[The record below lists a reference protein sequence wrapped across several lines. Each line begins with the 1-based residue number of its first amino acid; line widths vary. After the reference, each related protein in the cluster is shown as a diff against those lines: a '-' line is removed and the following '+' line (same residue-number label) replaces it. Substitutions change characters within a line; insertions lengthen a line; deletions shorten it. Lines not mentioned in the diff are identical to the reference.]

1 MRAHYNTKR
10 GIVLNQKD
18 KPEEVRNIYMR
29 FRVNEKEKEK
39 ILELAAKSKY
49 KNSSEY
55 IREKALKK

>member
-1 MRAHYNTKR
+1 M
-10 GIVLNQKD
+10 NQKD